1 MCRLLLSGFLL
12 LASFSLVAQALPRG
26 ASEAVPSRRS
36 SPSPRSES
44 PANVRTAEPL
54 SAPTP
59 PRHYAPPTPPYRPE
73 RLSAEPS
80 VRPTPNARGY
90 TDDPYRRTREG
101 ASAPYRPGQPQEQ
114 PAVSVRWLTFEEATE
129 RSKADKRKIFI
140 EVYTDWC
147 GWCKRLDA
155 VTFAD
160 SAVAQYLNE
169 NYYPVKFNAESSEEI
184 VFHQK
189 TYALRRQGG
198 RSYHELAVELLNGRL
213 SFPTLVFLDENLNV
227 IQAIAGYQEPDKLF
241 TILNYFG
248 TDSHK
253 TTPWDVYERR
263 FNQQH

>member
-1 MCRLLLSGFLL
+1 
-12 LASFSLVAQALPRG
+12 
-26 ASEAVPSRRS
+26 
-36 SPSPRSES
+36 
-44 PANVRTAEPL
+44 
-54 SAPTP
+54 
-59 PRHYAPPTPPYRPE
+59 
-73 RLSAEPS
+73 
-80 VRPTPNARGY
+80 
-90 TDDPYRRTREG
+90 
-101 ASAPYRPGQPQEQ
+101 
-114 PAVSVRWLTFEEATE
+114 VSVRWLTFEEATE

-155 VTFAD
+155 VTFTD